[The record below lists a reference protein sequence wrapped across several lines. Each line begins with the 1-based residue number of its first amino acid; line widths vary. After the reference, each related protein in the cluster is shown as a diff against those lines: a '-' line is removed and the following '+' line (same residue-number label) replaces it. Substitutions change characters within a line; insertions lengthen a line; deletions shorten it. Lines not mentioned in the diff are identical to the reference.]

1 MSRIS
6 LTIGLLAVML
16 TSCNLLHTNRV
27 YYIEGPWIGYVVRQY
42 VVGNYV
48 YTDTWSDYSNW
59 EWNEQLFSSE
69 IPWNSSDSAIC
80 AERQKGIDVA
90 DNAVKKDR
98 EMKARE
104 KENDRRTRKLHKNCR
119 TIKLK

>member
-1 MSRIS
+1 
-6 LTIGLLAVML
+6 ML